1 VKSVT
6 NHQHNV
12 IATWRPWI
20 REGSWEA
27 DSRLLTQQFW
37 SELVQLGSNR
47 AMAVSI
53 KTEPGVRAYHKL
65 FSMSQRWSTKKLGC
79 TNGGR
84 FAKYETA
91 PSSPLQSTSIGEQQG
106 KTNFRTTSS
115 LTGIKPSLA
124 TQLRFHYYPGL
135 QRPSRW
141 FKEASSSLD
150 ISTARL
156 YAYHTS
162 REHLIAR
169 TTLPRIQSRM
179 ISGISSGREIL
190 YRNEPRYHVYHYC
203 RKKTKTKCKTSK
215 DCMYPTGRVYRE
227 PYDSQEKSYDLRE
240 RD

>member
-1 VKSVT
+1 VREAGRPTRVFSHNNFGLSLCSSARIGRWPSASRPSQESEHIINYSVCLSVG
-6 NHQHNV
+6 Q
-12 IATWRPWI
+12 P
-20 REGSWEA
+20 
-27 DSRLLTQQFW
+27 
-37 SELVQLGSNR
+37 
-47 AMAVSI
+47 
-53 KTEPGVRAYHKL
+53 
-65 FSMSQRWSTKKLGC
+65 KKLGC
-79 TNGGR
+79 TNGAR

-150 ISTARL
+150 VSTARP
-156 YAYHTS
+156 YAHHTS

-179 ISGISSGREIL
+179 IPGISSGRKIL

-215 DCMYPTGRVYRE
+215 DCMYRTGRVYRE